1 MTGPRLSAG
10 PEGLDKLEQR
20 NRTISLVTSLAFH
33 AVLMIVL
40 SFVLVLKPKAPQIV
54 ELDWGSSSGAPNQ
67 SITRTE
73 TDPNRHQESAPAAAS
88 KTESKLDL
96 PTMKN
101 PSADAIPPTKKVSK
115 SVSTGTSRTKTTGAT
130 AAKTTP
136 RRRRSTAG
144 PAGGSGKS
152 TGYSIDWAGSGTR
165 RLISGRL
172 PRYPEGTNKELPVL
186 LQFTVLPD
194 GSVSG
199 VIPVMKSDMLLE
211 REAIAALRTWRF
223 DPLPP
228 QFEQKPQQAKIT
240 FIFKL
245 E

>member
-1 MTGPRLSAG
+1 MIDPQVST
-10 PEGLDKLEQR
+10 ELEKR
-20 NRTISLVTSLAFH
+20 NRTISLAASLLVH
-33 AVLMIVL
+33 AALMVVL
-40 SFVLVLKPKAPQIV
+40 SFVLVVKPKQMQVV
-54 ELDWGSSSGAPNQ
+54 ELDWGSSGGAPNQ
-67 SITRTE
+67 NIARTE

-88 KTESKLDL
+88 KTESKIDL

-101 PSADAIPPTKKVSK
+101 PSSESIPGTKKISK
-115 SVSTGTSRTKTTGAT
+115 SASAGTSRTKTTGAT
-130 AAKTTP
+130 AANTTP
-136 RRRRSTAG
+136 RRRRSQAG

-165 RLISGRL
+165 RLISGRI
-172 PRYPEGTNKELPVL
+172 PVYPDGTNKELPVL

-211 REAIAALRTWRF
+211 REAIAALKTWRF

-228 QFEQKPQQAKIT
+228 RFEQKIQQANIT

>member
-1 MTGPRLSAG
+1 MIESRASA
-10 PEGLDKLEQR
+10 ESERR
-20 NRTISLVTSLAFH
+20 NRTVSLVASLAIH
-33 AVLMIVL
+33 AALMIIL
-40 SFVLVLKPKAPQIV
+40 SFLVVLKPKEALIV
-54 ELDWGSSSGAPNQ
+54 ELDWGASSGAPNQ
-67 SITRTE
+67 SITQTE
-73 TDPNRHQESAPAAAS
+73 TDPNRHEESAAAAAS
-88 KTESKLDL
+88 KTESKIDL
-96 PTMKN
+96 PEMKN
-101 PSADAIPPTKKVSK
+101 PSAESIPPTKKISK
-115 SVSTGTSRTKTTGAT
+115 STSAGTSKSTSST
-130 AAKTTP
+130 AANTTP
-136 RRRRSTAG
+136 RRRRSQAG

-165 RLISGRL
+165 RLISGRM
-172 PRYPEGTNKELPVL
+172 PTYPDGTNKELPVL

-228 QFEQKPQQAKIT
+228 QFEQKVQQAKIT

>member
-1 MTGPRLSAG
+1 MNGPYAST
-10 PEGLDKLEQR
+10 ELDRR
-20 NRTISLVTSLAFH
+20 NRIVSLTASIVIH
-33 AVLMIVL
+33 VVLMVLL
-40 SFVLVLKPKAPQIV
+40 SFFLVIKPRQPELI
-54 ELDWGSSSGAPNQ
+54 ELDWGSTSGAPNQ
-67 SITRTE
+67 NITQTE
-73 TDPNRHQESAPAAAS
+73 TDPNRHQESAPAAAA

-96 PTMKN
+96 PRMKN
-101 PSADAIPPTKKVSK
+101 PSAETVPAPKKISK
-115 SVSTGTSRTKTTGAT
+115 STSTGTSKKKTEGAT

-165 RLISGRL
+165 RLLSGRL
-172 PRYPEGTNKELPVL
+172 PQYPSGTNKELPVL

-199 VIPVMKSDMLLE
+199 VIPVVKSDELLE
-211 REAIAALRTWRF
+211 REAISALRTWRF

-228 QFEQKPQQAKIT
+228 QFEQKPQMAKIT

>member
-1 MTGPRLSAG
+1 MSGPFASTEPDR
-10 PEGLDKLEQR
+10 R
-20 NRTISLVTSLAFH
+20 IRVVSLTASIIVH
-33 AVLMIVL
+33 VVLMILL
-40 SFVLVLKPKAPQIV
+40 SFFLVIKPKQPELI
-54 ELDWGSSSGAPNQ
+54 ELDWGATSGAPNQ
-67 SITRTE
+67 NITQTE
-73 TDPNRHQESAPAAAS
+73 TDPNRHQESAPAAAA
-88 KTESKLDL
+88 KTDSKLDL
-96 PTMKN
+96 PEMKN
-101 PSADAIPPTKKVSK
+101 PSKETVPPPKKVSK
-115 SVSTGTSRTKTTGAT
+115 ATSTGTSKKKTQGET

-136 RRRRSTAG
+136 RRRRSTSG

-165 RLISGRL
+165 RLLSGRL
-172 PRYPEGTNKELPVL
+172 PQYPPGTDKELPVL

-199 VIPVMKSDMLLE
+199 IIPVVKSDELLE
-211 REAIAALRTWRF
+211 REAISALRTWRF

-228 QFEQKPQQAKIT
+228 QFEQKPQMAKIT

>member
-1 MTGPRLSAG
+1 MTGLHISSPVDR
-10 PEGLDKLEQR
+10 R
-20 NRTISLVTSLAFH
+20 NRAISLAGSLLIH
-33 AVLMIVL
+33 ALLMIIL
-40 SFVLVLKPKAPQIV
+40 SFVLIFKPPQPELI

-67 SITRTE
+67 NITQTE
-73 TDPNRHQESAPAAAS
+73 TEPNKHQESEPAAAT
-88 KTESKLDL
+88 KQEAKLDL
-96 PTMKN
+96 PVMKN
-101 PSADAIPPTKKVSK
+101 PSEEAVPPVKKDTRATSSGTSK
-115 SVSTGTSRTKTTGAT
+115 SKSTGTTSTR
-130 AAKTTP
+130 TTP

-152 TGYSIDWAGSGTR
+152 TGYSIEWAGSGSR
-165 RLISGRL
+165 RLLSGRL
-172 PRYPEGTNKELPVL
+172 PQYPDGTNKQMPVL

-199 VIPVMKSDMLLE
+199 IIPVLKSDELLE
-211 REAIAALRTWRF
+211 REAISALRTWRF

>member
-1 MTGPRLSAG
+1 MTDPRVSA
-10 PEGLDKLEQR
+10 ELDRR
-20 NRTISLVTSLAFH
+20 NRAVSLAASLLVH
-33 AVLMIVL
+33 AALMIVL
-40 SFVLVLKPKAPQIV
+40 SFVLVLKPRQPQII
-54 ELDWGSSSGAPNQ
+54 ELDWGSSGGAPNQ
-67 SITRTE
+67 NITQTE
-73 TDPNRHQESAPAAAS
+73 TDPNRYQESAPAAAS

-96 PTMKN
+96 PVTKN
-101 PSADAIPPTKKVSK
+101 PSAETIPETKRISK
-115 SVSTGTSRTKTTGAT
+115 ATSTGTSKTKTTGAT

-136 RRRRSTAG
+136 RRRRSQAG

-211 REAIAALRTWRF
+211 REAIAALKTWRF

-228 QFEQKPQQAKIT
+228 QFEQKPQEAKIT

>member
-1 MTGPRLSAG
+1 MTGAGTALTGAASSAA
-10 PEGLDKLEQR
+10 PER
-20 NRTISLVTSLAFH
+20 RTRTISLAASLAFH
-33 AVLMIVL
+33 LLLLILL
-40 SFVLVLKPKAPQIV
+40 SFLVALEPRRPEII
-54 ELDWGSSSGAPNQ
+54 ELDWGASSGAPNQ
-67 SITRTE
+67 NITQTE
-73 TDPNRHQESAPAAAS
+73 TDPNRHQESAPAAAA
-88 KTESKLDL
+88 KTESKLEL
-96 PTMKN
+96 PAMKN
-101 PSADAIPPTKKVSK
+101 PSQEAIPPTKKKAK
-115 SVSTGTSRTKTTGAT
+115 STSAGTAKTAGAT
-130 AAKTTP
+130 AERTTP
-136 RRRRSTAG
+136 RRRRSEAG

-165 RLISGRL
+165 RLISGRV
-172 PRYPEGTNKELPVL
+172 PQYPDGTNKELPVL